1 MEKLEKLYE
10 GKAKQLYAT
19 DDPEVLWV
27 EYKNSATAGDGE
39 KKEDFAGKGRLNNL
53 ITTLIFDLLK
63 KRGIDSHLV
72 ARVGETSQ
80 LVKKVTMFPLEIVLR
95 NTAAAHFCSRLGVE
109 EGIELK
115 EPVLEY
121 FLKNDDLHDP
131 FVNDDDLVALG
142 VCTREDLAEIAPLAR
157 RINEALIEIFAKIG
171 IKLVDFKIEMGRTS
185 DGTLLLADEITP
197 DSCRLWDQRDGS
209 GKVEHLDKDL
219 FRRDLGDI
227 IPAYEEVESRL
238 AELAKSEGIEVAE

>member
-10 GKAKQLYAT
+10 GKAKQLFAT

-39 KKEDFAGKGRLNNL
+39 KKEDFEGKGRLNNL
-53 ITTLIFDLLK
+53 ITTLIFGLLA
-63 KRGIDSHLV
+63 KRGIPSHLIK
-72 ARVGETSQ
+72 RVNDTAQ
-80 LVKKVTMFPLEIVLR
+80 LVKKMDMFPLEIVLR
-95 NTAAAHFCSRLGVE
+95 NTAAGHFCSRLGVK
-109 EGIELK
+109 EGIDFD

-131 FVNDDDLVALG
+131 FVNDDDLVVLH
-142 VCTREDLAEIAPLAR
+142 VCTREDLAEIAPLAK
-157 RINEALIEIFAKIG
+157 RINEALIDIFKKIDV
-171 IKLVDFKIEMGRTS
+171 KLVDFKIEMGRTS

-197 DSCRLWDQRDGS
+197 DSCRLWDQRDKS

-227 IPAYEEVESRL
+227 IPAYEEIERRL
-238 AELAKSEGIEVAE
+238 AALAETEGVTLD

>member
-1 MEKLEKLYE
+1 MAFLED
-10 GKAKQLYAT
+10 Q
-19 DDPEVLWV
+19 
-27 EYKNSATAGDGE
+27 
-39 KKEDFAGKGRLNNL
+39 KKEE
-53 ITTLIFDLLK
+53 I
-63 KRGIDSHLV
+63 
-72 ARVGETSQ
+72 
-80 LVKKVTMFPLEIVLR
+80 PL
-95 NTAAAHFCSRLGVE
+95 S
-109 EGIELK
+109 
-115 EPVLEY
+115 
-121 FLKNDDLHDP
+121 
-131 FVNDDDLVALG
+131 
-142 VCTREDLAEIAPLAR
+142 
-157 RINEALIEIFAKIG
+157 EIFAKIG

>member
-10 GKAKQLYAT
+10 GKAKQLFAT
-19 DDPEVLWV
+19 EDPEVLWV

-39 KKEDFAGKGRLNNL
+39 KKEDFEGKGRLNNL
-53 ITTLIFDLLK
+53 ITTLIFGLLE
-63 KRGIDSHLV
+63 KRGISSHLIK
-72 ARVGETSQ
+72 RVNNTAQ
-80 LVKKVTMFPLEIVLR
+80 LVKKVNMFPLEIVLR
-95 NTAAAHFCSRLGVE
+95 NTAAGHFCSRLGVE
-109 EGIELK
+109 EGLPLK

-157 RINEALIEIFAKIG
+157 RINEALIDIFAKIDV
-171 IKLVDFKIEMGRTS
+171 KLVDFKIEMGRTS
-185 DGTLLLADEITP
+185 DGTLLLGDEITP
-197 DSCRLWDQRDGS
+197 DSCRLWDQRDHS

-219 FRRDLGDI
+219 FRRNLGDI
-227 IPAYEEVESRL
+227 IPAYEEIESRL
-238 AELAKSEGIEVAE
+238 AELAKSEGVTID

>member
-63 KRGIDSHLV
+63 NRGIDSHLV
-72 ARVGETSQ
+72 ARVGDTSQ
-80 LVKKVTMFPLEIVLR
+80 LVKKITMYPLEIVLR
-95 NTAAAHFCSRLGVE
+95 NTAAGHFCSLGR
-109 EGIELK
+109 GRGHRAQ

-157 RINEALIEIFAKIG
+157 RINEALIEIFAKIDV
-171 IKLVDFKIEMGRTS
+171 KLVDFKIEMGRTS

-197 DSCRLWDQRDGS
+197 DSCRLWDQRDHS

-219 FRRDLGDI
+219 FRRNPGRHHPGLRRNRKPFGRTRQ
-227 IPAYEEVESRL
+227 VRRH
-238 AELAKSEGIEVAE
+238 

>member
-10 GKAKQLYAT
+10 AKPSNCTQLT
-19 DDPEVLWV
+19 IRRSSGSNTRTPLPQV
-27 EYKNSATAGDGE
+27 TAK

-95 NTAAAHFCSRLGVE
+95 NTAAGHFCSRLGVE

-121 FLKNDDLHDP
+121 FLKNDELHDP
-131 FVNDDDLVALG
+131 FVNDDDLVALD
-142 VCTREDLAEIAPLAR
+142 VCTRKDLAEIAPLAR
-157 RINEALIEIFAKIG
+157 RINEA
-171 IKLVDFKIEMGRTS
+171 
-185 DGTLLLADEITP
+185 
-197 DSCRLWDQRDGS
+197 
-209 GKVEHLDKDL
+209 
-219 FRRDLGDI
+219 
-227 IPAYEEVESRL
+227 
-238 AELAKSEGIEVAE
+238 